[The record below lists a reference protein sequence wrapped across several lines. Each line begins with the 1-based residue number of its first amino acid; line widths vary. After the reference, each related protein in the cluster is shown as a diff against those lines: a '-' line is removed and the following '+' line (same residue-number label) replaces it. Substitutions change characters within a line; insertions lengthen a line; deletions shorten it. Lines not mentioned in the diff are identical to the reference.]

1 MNTSQPVS
9 SQIGAVSFGFLSSTD
24 IRALS
29 AKRITNPTTFD
40 TLLNPVPGG
49 LYSAELGQFG
59 DNACTTC
66 GLKNPQCPGH
76 CGHIEMPVPCYHPT
90 FMDQVLRLL
99 RATCIYCS
107 RLKLSRVQVHRFQ
120 CKLRLV
126 KYGLLKELQEVDD
139 LTAQSVHGKA
149 GTAAAAAAAVGSG
162 SEDGSESE
170 SDSDVKGLIDQRE
183 RFVRRAINTARQD
196 GTLSTQKTEATTNAR
211 RAIISEFMGKIT
223 QGKKC
228 ANCQGVNHAYRK
240 DRFVKIFRKPLTE
253 KERYAMIQS
262 GHKAKD
268 PMVELR
274 KKQKAEKSRKR
285 KRDTDEAIA
294 DMDVSEEEDG
304 DDVEMEDESEGE
316 VLIAGGNVVD
326 DTVGESTTKQPKAQE
341 EYLNPSR
348 VHAQLTQLFEREQ
361 DILSA
366 VYGHIKQKDST
377 TLTPD
382 MFFMKDIL
390 IPPNRY
396 RPEARTGGDDSIA
409 EAQEN
414 ALYKNI
420 LNACDMLANI
430 QRELSGQQD
439 TDPRYRARTYAD
451 FETTWITLQ
460 DAVNSLVDR
469 DRNPLS
475 GAAGRRNPDGIKQK
489 LEKKEGMFR
498 KYMMGKRV
506 NFAARTVISPDPN
519 IETNEIGVP
528 PVFAVKLTYPEPVTQ
543 WNVEELQEA
552 VRNGAFVWPGAVAV
566 ESETGQVVNLERK
579 NAEERTALANQLLAP
594 SVGSGGVR
602 GTRPKK
608 VHRHLN
614 NGDVVIMNRQP
625 TLHKPSMMCH
635 RARVLPGEKTLRMHY
650 ANCNTYNA
658 DFDGDEMN
666 MHFPQ
671 NELARAEALMIAD
684 TDHQYLSGTAG
695 NPLRGLIQ
703 DHISMGVWLT
713 NRDTFFERGDYMQ
726 LLYAALRP
734 ESGHCAT
741 GRIETVPPAVW
752 KPKALWTGKQVV
764 TSVLLNIV
772 QEGFKGLTMTGKS
785 TTDSKLWGGAGVKEE
800 GTVVFKDGYLCSGI
814 LDKKQIGP
822 SSGGVVNAVYEVY
835 GHTVAGRLMSVLG
848 RLLTRL
854 EGMRGFSCG
863 VEDLIFTKEGEVA
876 RREALAGAEA
886 VGLEVAAK
894 YVGLQEHRPK
904 SGDRELRRRLEDVLR
919 DDGGGKMQGLDQ
931 LTNNATKD
939 LSSAVTNA
947 CLPDALV
954 KPFPKNQM
962 QAMTTSGAKGSKV
975 NANQIS
981 CNLGQQ
987 VLEGRRVPVMV
998 SGKTLPCFKPFETS
1012 VRAGGYIVDRFLTG
1026 VRPQEFFFHAMAGR
1040 EGLIDTAVKT
1050 SRSGYLQR
1058 CLIKGMEGLKV
1069 EYDTSVRDADGS
1081 VVQFLYGEDGLDV
1094 AKAKYLSDFK
1104 FAAENYMS
1112 LVGSFGVVDAFEQK
1126 VMSKE
1131 AAEYTKAAEK
1141 KYRKTGDLG
1150 ASDPALAVYSPS
1162 RHAGSISEKVYGGVK
1177 MYMDENPDKLIRNK
1191 KKGIVG
1197 EETVTKANFQAILDV
1212 RYLKSVVEAGE
1223 AVGVVA
1229 GQSVG
1234 EPSTQMTLNTF
1245 HLAGHS
1251 AKNVTLGIPR
1261 LREIVMTAARNLATP
1276 TMTLRLIEEMSVEGA
1291 RKFAKGISRLSLAEV
1306 VDKVTVTESTG
1317 KGVVYGEAKKYE
1329 VRVEFFPRAAY
1340 GREYAVAVE
1349 DVVGTLEHRYL
1360 PRLQALVRKELKKR
1374 GDGGSLRAGDKGK
1387 GKGGDALPEVGKS
1400 AGVVEQARGEG
1411 EAEAE
1416 GGQDDSEGEG
1426 DDDAAGDKRKG
1437 NKRQAGYEAYED
1449 EEENV
1454 LAARS
1459 RREAEPGEEED
1470 ETYGGSPRPSPP
1482 GHSSSDDEDE
1492 DDDDDDDERKALRSA
1507 AQDRENRI
1515 RADRKTND
1523 VTRFAFAADA
1533 ASGGDTC
1540 TFTLEYDSSTAKI
1553 LMLHL
1558 VEQAARTSLIQSV
1571 PGLSA
1576 AMLDEAATKA
1586 AGDGNVPIVATS
1598 GVNIPEMWKY
1608 QHIVDPHH
1616 IYTNSVHDTLRHYGV
1631 EAARASIV
1639 LELQSVFGGHGISV
1653 DSRHL
1658 TLIADYMTRDGVYQA
1673 FSRMGYRGNTSPFMK
1688 MSFETTVAFLRD
1700 AVTEGD
1706 WDDLSNPSARI
1717 VTGRLGRV
1725 GTGGFDVFLPL
1736 GGGGGGGV
1744 GGEEGA
1750 AAAVADADAEGDG
1763 DDDGDVEMGD
1773 A

>member
-1 MNTSQPVS
+1 MNISQPVA
-9 SQIGAVSFGFLSSTD
+9 SQIGAVSFGFLSAHD

-29 AKRITNPTTFD
+29 AKRITSATTFD

-59 DNACTTC
+59 DNSCATC

-107 RLKLSRVQVHRFQ
+107 RLKMSRVQVHRFQ
-120 CKLRLV
+120 CKLKLV
-126 KYGLLKELQEVDD
+126 KYGLLKELHEVDD
-139 LTAQSVHGKA
+139 LVVQSIHGA
-149 GTAAAAAAAVGSG
+149 VAAAADSA
-162 SEDGSESE
+162 SEDDSEAE
-170 SDSDVKGLIDQRE
+170 NDADTKGLIDQRE
-183 RFVRRAINTARQD
+183 RFVKHAINSARLE
-196 GTLSTQKTEATTNAR
+196 GTLSTQKTEATNNAR
-211 RAIISEFMGKIT
+211 RKIISEFMGKIT
-223 QGKKC
+223 TGKKC
-228 ANCQGVNHAYRK
+228 ANCQGVNHSYRK
-240 DRFVKIFRKPLTE
+240 DRFVKIFRKPLSE

-274 KKQKAEKSRKR
+274 KKQKAERSRKR
-285 KRDTDEAIA
+285 KRDSDEAIA
-294 DMDVSEEEDG
+294 DMSISEDEGEDVNMD
-304 DDVEMEDESEGE
+304 DESEGE
-316 VLIAGGNVVD
+316 VEVAGGNAIEDGAV
-326 DTVGESTTKQPKAQE
+326 ESTTKQAKKVE

-348 VHAQLTQLFEREQ
+348 VHAQLMQLFEREQ

-366 VYGHIKQKDST
+366 VYGQYKQEGQAS
-377 TLTPD
+377 LSPD
-382 MFFMKDIL
+382 MFFMRDIL
-390 IPPNRY
+390 VPPNRY
-396 RPEARTGGDDSIA
+396 RPEARTGSDEIA

-414 ALYKNI
+414 ALYKSI
-420 LNACDMLANI
+420 INACDMLGNI
-430 QRELSGQQD
+430 QRELSGQQQ
-439 TDPRYRARTYAD
+439 TDSRYRARTYVD
-451 FETTWITLQ
+451 FETTWNNLQ

-469 DRNPLS
+469 DRNPTQ
-475 GAAGRRNPDGIKQK
+475 GPAGRRNPDGIKQK

-552 VRNGAFVWPGAVAV
+552 VRNGPHVWPGAVAI
-566 ESETGQVVNLERK
+566 ESETGQVMNLERK

-594 SVGSGGVR
+594 SVGAGNVR

-614 NGDVVIMNRQP
+614 NGDIVIMNRQP

-671 NELARAEALMIAD
+671 NEIARAEALSIAD

-734 ESGHCAT
+734 ESGHCAS
-741 GRIETVPPAVW
+741 GRIETVAPAVF

-772 QEGFKGLTMTGKS
+772 QEGYRGLTMTGKS
-785 TTDSKLWGGAGVKEE
+785 TTDPLLWGQAGAEE
-800 GTVVFKDGYLCSGI
+800 GVVMFKDGYLCQGI

-822 SSGGVVNAVYEVY
+822 SSGGFVNAVYEVY
-835 GHTVAGRLMSVLG
+835 GHTVAGRLLSVLG

-854 EGMRGFSCG
+854 ENMRAFSCG
-863 VEDLIFTKEGEVA
+863 VEDLIFTREGEEA
-876 RREALAGAEA
+876 RREALAGAA
-886 VGLEVAAK
+886 TVGLEVAAR
-894 YVGLQEHRPK
+894 YVGLQDQEPK
-904 SGDRELRRRLEDVLR
+904 SGDRELSRRLEDVLR
-919 DDGGGKMQGLDQ
+919 DEVAKQIGLDQ
-931 LTNNATKD
+931 MMNNSTKD
-939 LSSAVTNA
+939 LSSAVTAA
-947 CLPDALV
+947 CLPAALV
-954 KPFPKNQM
+954 KPFPRNQM

-1069 EYDTSVRDADGS
+1069 EYDTSVRDADGT

-1112 LVGSFGVVDAFEQK
+1112 LVGSFGVVDAFDQK

-1131 AAEYTKAAEK
+1131 AAEYTKQAEK
-1141 KYRKTGDLG
+1141 RYRKTGDLG
-1150 ASDPALAVYSPS
+1150 ASDPGLSVFSPS
-1162 RHAGSISEKVYGGVK
+1162 RYAGSISENVLRGFREYVDGNK
-1177 MYMDENPDKLIRNK
+1177 DRLIRNK
-1191 KKGIVG
+1191 KLGIVG

-1276 TMTLRLIEEMSVEGA
+1276 TMTLRLSDDLGVEEA
-1291 RKFAKGISRLSLAEV
+1291 RKFAKGISKLSLAEV

-1317 KGVVYGEAKKYE
+1317 RGTAYGEAKKYE
-1329 VRVEFFPRAAY
+1329 VRLDFFPREEYA
-1340 GREYAVAVE
+1340 REYAITVE
-1349 DVVGTLEHRYL
+1349 DVVSTVEHRYL
-1360 PRLQALVRKELKKR
+1360 PRLQALTRKELKKR
-1374 GDGGSLRAGDKGK
+1374 GDEKSVRAGEKAK
-1387 GKGGDALPEVGKS
+1387 NDAMPEVGKS
-1400 AGVVEQARGEG
+1400 AGAVEEARGR
-1411 EAEAE
+1411 AE
-1416 GGQDDSEGEG
+1416 GLREGGDDDSDGEG
-1426 DDDAAGDKRKG
+1426 DDDATRDKVKG
-1437 NKRQAGYEAYED
+1437 NRQQAGYEAYED
-1449 EEENV
+1449 EEENE
-1454 LAARS
+1454 LGRKN
-1459 RREAEPGEEED
+1459 RKEEDGEVEMED
-1470 ETYGGSPRPSPP
+1470 ETYGGSPRGSPEA
-1482 GHSSSDDEDE
+1482 SSSDDEDAAE
-1492 DDDDDDDERKALRSA
+1492 ERKALRSA
-1507 AQDRENRI
+1507 AKDRENRI
-1515 RADRKTND
+1515 KACRKTND
-1523 VTRFAFAADA
+1523 VTRFAFDDA
-1533 ASGGDTC
+1533 AGASC
-1540 TFTLEYDSSTAKI
+1540 TFTLEYDSATAKI

-1558 VEQAARTSLIQSV
+1558 VELAARASLIQSV
-1571 PGLSA
+1571 PGISSA
-1576 AMLDEAATKA
+1576 VLDSEATKNA
-1586 AGDGNVPIVATS
+1586 AGVPVVATS
-1598 GVNIPEMWKY
+1598 GVNIHAMWEY
-1608 QHIVDPHH
+1608 QHLVNPHH
-1616 IYTNSVHDTLRHYGV
+1616 IYTNSIHATLAAYGV

-1639 LELQSVFGGHGISV
+1639 IELQSVFGGHGISV
-1653 DSRHL
+1653 DARHL
-1658 TLIADYMTRDGVYQA
+1658 TLIAEFMTRDGGYSA
-1673 FSRMGYRGNTSPFMK
+1673 FSRMGYRGNVSPFMK
-1688 MSFETTVAFLRD
+1688 MSFETTVGVLRD
-1700 AVTEGD
+1700 AVLEGEGD
-1706 WDDLSNPSARI
+1706 ELGGPSGRI
-1717 VTGRLGRV
+1717 VVGRLGKV
-1725 GTGGFDVFLPL
+1725 GTGGFDVFLP
-1736 GGGGGGGV
+1736 V
-1744 GGEEGA
+1744 GGAEAEAEAGGEREGEA
-1750 AAAVADADAEGDG
+1750 MEVD
-1763 DDDGDVEMGD
+1763 
-1773 A
+1773 